1 MTSGL
6 EIAGKVLFDDGLA
19 SKMRPRK
26 YWTIPRESLERMT
39 EDVEQLINFFVIES
53 QRILYAENVYATLAV
68 SAHSF
73 VATQQLMLTTT

>member
-1 MTSGL
+1 MRSVTSGL
-6 EIAGKVLFDDGLA
+6 EVAGKVLFDDGLA

-39 EDVEQLINFFVIES
+39 EDVEQLINFFVIEI

-68 SAHSF
+68 SSHDS
-73 VATQQLMLTTT
+73 